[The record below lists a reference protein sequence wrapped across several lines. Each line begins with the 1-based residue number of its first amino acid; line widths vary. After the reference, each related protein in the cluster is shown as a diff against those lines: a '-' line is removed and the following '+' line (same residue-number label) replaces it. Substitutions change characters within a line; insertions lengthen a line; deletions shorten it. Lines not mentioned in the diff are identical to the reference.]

1 VLGTGGV
8 GSDERKVDVSLKRRR
23 QLNLGLLSSL
33 TDTLDSHAVTRDVDA
48 GSLLEVGNHV
58 ADKVNIEVLTTK
70 VGVTVGRLD
79 LEDTVLDLKD
89 GDIEGTTAKIV
100 DGDNAVGLLL
110 KTIGEGSSSRLVDDT
125 EDVETSNL
133 TGILGRLTLSIVEV
147 GRDSDDS
154 VLDGLGKVSLSSL
167 LHLVEDEATN
177 LRRRVVLATGGN
189 PGIAVGVLDDLVRNF
204 LDVALN
210 LSVGEL
216 ASY

>member
-1 VLGTGGV
+1 
-8 GSDERKVDVSLKRRR
+8 
-23 QLNLGLLSSL
+23 
-33 TDTLDSHAVTRDVDA
+33 
-48 GSLLEVGNHV
+48 V
-58 ADKVNIEVLTTK
+58 ADEVDIEVLTTE
-70 VGVTVGRLD
+70 VGVTVGGLD
-79 LEDTVLDLKD
+79 LEDTVLDLQN
-89 GDIEGTTAKIV
+89 GDIEGTTTKIV

-110 KTIGEGSSSRLVDDT
+110 ETVGECGSGRLVNDT
-125 EDVETSNL
+125 EDVEARNL
-133 TGILGRLTLSIVEV
+133 TSILGRLTLGVVEV
-147 GRDSDDS
+147 GRDSDNS
-154 VLDGLGKVSLSSL
+154 VLDRLGEIGLGGL